1 MNQASARITGIMANT
16 KRKCGGCGEYFRP
29 DRTFPGPVAWCS
41 PDCGLIVARKR
52 APAVKASQAKQ
63 ERKDNR
69 EAKQRIKT
77 RSEWL
82 KEAQSA
88 VNAYVRERDKDL
100 PCVSCGRHHQG
111 QYHAGHYRSVGSA
124 PELRFETSQIHKQCA
139 PCNNHLSG
147 NLINYRLELLQRVGL
162 NVLAWIEGPHEPKK
176 YTIDDLRTIRDDYRA
191 KLKAMRDKT

>member
-1 MNQASARITGIMANT
+1 MAT
-16 KRKCGGCGEYFRP
+16 ATRKCGGCGNRFRP
-29 DRTFPGPVAWCS
+29 EGKTFPGPVAWCGEN
-41 PDCGLIVARKR
+41 CALIVARKR
-52 APAVKASQAKQ
+52 VPAVKASQERQ
-63 ERKDNR
+63 ERKEHK
-69 EAKQRIKT
+69 EAKQRIRT

-82 KEAQSA
+82 KEAQNA

-147 NLINYRLELLQRVGL
+147 NLIPYRAELLRRVGAET
-162 NVLAWIEGPHEPKK
+162 LAWIEGPHEAKK
-176 YTIDDLRTIRDDYRA
+176 YTIEDLKLIRDEYKAKRRQLETRA
-191 KLKAMRDKT
+191 AA